1 MFALLITTFESP
13 SGTVIEFTWTYL
25 QILEIVRAPLTVMA
39 AGIFAVM
46 LQMQLVQSRPPMRWL
61 VMLNHA
67 ILLQFA
73 LMVAAWLLI
82 ASQYDRDYYYF
93 VFNFF
98 LITWTSLPFF
108 VLASLLP
115 LANRRRQRKLN
126 SQ

>member
-1 MFALLITTFESP
+1 MTD
-13 SGTVIEFTWTYL
+13 FTWTYL

-46 LQMQLVQSRPPMRWL
+46 LQNQVVQRLPPTRWL
-61 VMLNHA
+61 MTLNHA

-73 LMVAAWLLI
+73 AVLLAWLLV
-82 ASQYDRDYYYF
+82 ALKSDRDYYYF
-93 VFNFF
+93 IFDFF

-115 LANRRRQRKLN
+115 LAVRLRQRKL
-126 SQ
+126 SSL

>member
-1 MFALLITTFESP
+1 MT
-13 SGTVIEFTWTYL
+13 EFTWTYL

-46 LQMQLVQSRPPMRWL
+46 LQKQVVQRQPPKRWL

-73 LMVAAWLLI
+73 AVLLAWLLI
-82 ASQYDRDYYYF
+82 ASQSDRAYYYL
-93 VFNFF
+93 VLNFF

-108 VLASLLP
+108 VLAALLP
-115 LANRRRQRKLN
+115 LAIRLRQRKLS

>member
-1 MFALLITTFESP
+1 M
-13 SGTVIEFTWTYL
+13 IEFTWTYL

-46 LQMQLVQSRPPMRWL
+46 LQMQVVQRRPPMRWL

-73 LMVAAWLLI
+73 IVLAAWLLI
-82 ASQYDRDYYYF
+82 AAKSDRDYYYF

-108 VLASLLP
+108 LLASLLP
-115 LANRRRQRKLN
+115 LASRLRQRKLN

>member
-1 MFALLITTFESP
+1 MT
-13 SGTVIEFTWTYL
+13 EFTWTYL
-25 QILEIVRAPLTVMA
+25 QILEIVRAPLTAMA

-46 LQMQLVQSRPPMRWL
+46 LQMQLVQRQPPMRWL

-73 LMVAAWLLI
+73 AMLLAWLLI
-82 ASQYDRDYYYF
+82 ALQSDRDYYYF
-93 VFNFF
+93 IVDFF

-115 LANRRRQRKLN
+115 LAMRLRQRRL
-126 SQ
+126 SSR